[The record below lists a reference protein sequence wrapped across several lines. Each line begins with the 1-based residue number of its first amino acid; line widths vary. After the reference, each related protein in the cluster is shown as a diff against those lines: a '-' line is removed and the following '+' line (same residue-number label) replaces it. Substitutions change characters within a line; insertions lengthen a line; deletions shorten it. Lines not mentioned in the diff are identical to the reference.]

1 MTLRIALDAMG
12 GDQSAPMVVS
22 GAARFLAKISKP
34 IHFSFFGDTSII
46 EKELDQFPAL
56 KAVSTVIHSPSIVTN
71 ETKPIDAI
79 RMGKRSNMG
88 MAIQSVA
95 QGENQAVVSAGNTGA
110 YMALSKIILK
120 TLPDIDRPAIP
131 AIMPTINGKTLMLDL
146 GANVTCSP
154 HQLLQFALMGEAL
167 AHIQLG
173 IDSPSIGILNIGSE
187 ALKGNDIVQEAAALI
202 SAVPSLNFKGFV
214 EGDDIGLGKTDVV
227 VTDGFTG
234 NVALKSIEGTSRLI
248 KHFMTESFSQN
259 IFTKLAYLIALPAIR
274 ALKRKADPRLYNGA
288 VFLGLQHI
296 AIKSHGGT
304 DALGFAN
311 AIGVAVSMIEEDLIS
326 QLKKRLESSAPQN
339 PLRKGNNHE

>member
-22 GAARFLAKISKP
+22 GAARFLAQTPKP
-34 IHFSFFGDTSII
+34 IHFSFFGDASII

-56 KAVSTVIHSPSIVTN
+56 KAVCTVTHSPSIVTN

-110 YMALSKIILK
+110 YMALSKIILR

-146 GANVTCSP
+146 GANVECTAR
-154 HQLLQFALMGEAL
+154 QLLQFALMGEAL

-173 IDSPSIGILNIGSE
+173 IDSPTIGVLNIGSE

-202 SAVPSLNFKGFV
+202 SEVPTLNFKGFV

-234 NVALKSIEGTSRLI
+234 NVALKSIEGTARLI

-259 IFTKLAYLIALPAIR
+259 LFTKLAYLIALPAIR

-326 QLKKRLESSAPQN
+326 QLRKRLESSAPAKPPQE
-339 PLRKGNNHE
+339 RE